1 MRRAPGRAH
10 SMWEQSAFL
19 LSLLPAVF
27 AFTRPCLAPA
37 RMGFVHDSPV
47 RRQCLPYPPPR
58 RAVILLAGKDA
69 KDMPFGDDMAG
80 RGDLRN
86 GMDEERNAQIAALKK
101 TFYSSTDSEPKSK
114 EPDATSSDKQSDKQV
129 SLLGVLQDMPLCR
142 WEMMMLPGFNSVLN
156 VWQPMYVHM
165 FETIIAQDEPWYYV
179 HLQTPG

>member
-1 MRRAPGRAH
+1 
-10 SMWEQSAFL
+10 
-19 LSLLPAVF
+19 
-27 AFTRPCLAPA
+27 
-37 RMGFVHDSPV
+37 MGFVHASPV
-47 RRQCLPYPPPR
+47 RRQCLPYPS
-58 RAVILLAGKDA
+58 AIILLARKDA

-101 TFYSSTDSEPKSK
+101 TFYSSSDSEPKSK
-114 EPDATSSDKQSDKQV
+114 EPGATSSDKQSDKQI